1 MTARGGE
8 RPHGSHLGS
17 LVSAYVD
24 RDLPAG
30 VLLACDQH
38 LGVCGS
44 CRAVAEEERRL
55 MESMRRALA
64 PNPSSSLQ
72 SALLGLA
79 DHPTPT
85 TCRPHL
91 PVVQPG
97 APPLHRSPV
106 RAAVLAG
113 LAAGA
118 SAAAAVSL
126 GVAGVGTGRV
136 PPPRAVGCRRRPRP
150 PAARRRPVRPFT
162 GTTPLGIVPAAA
174 VLPFAGARPPAEPAA
189 PSPSEAVLRL
199 TQSRHD

>member
-126 GVAGVGTGRV
+126 GVAGVGTAGPSAPGSGPPPSAVTARGPRV
-136 PPPRAVGCRRRPRP
+136 PVP
-150 PAARRRPVRPFT
+150 PFT
-162 GTTPLGIVPAAA
+162 GTTPLGVVPAAA
-174 VLPFAGARPPAEPAA
+174 VLPFAGARRPAEPAA

>member
-1 MTARGGE
+1 
-8 RPHGSHLGS
+8 
-17 LVSAYVD
+17 
-24 RDLPAG
+24 
-30 VLLACDQH
+30 
-38 LGVCGS
+38 
-44 CRAVAEEERRL
+44 
-55 MESMRRALA
+55 MRRALA

-126 GVAGVGTGRV
+126 GVAGVGTPGPSAPGSG
-136 PPPRAVGCRRRPRP
+136 PPPSAVTARGPRA
-150 PAARRRPVRPFT
+150 PVPPFT
-162 GTTPLGIVPAAA
+162 GTPPLGVVPAAA

-199 TQSRHD
+199 TQSRPD

>member
-1 MTARGGE
+1 VTSRGGE

-44 CRAVAEEERRL
+44 CRAVAEQERRL

-126 GVAGVGTGRV
+126 GVAGVGTAGHSAPGSGLPVSAATARGPRATV
-136 PPPRAVGCRRRPRP
+136 PPFSGS
-150 PAARRRPVRPFT
+150 
-162 GTTPLGIVPAAA
+162 TPLGIVPAAV
-174 VLPFAGARPPAEPAA
+174 VLPSAGAQPPAGPAA
-189 PSPSEAVLRL
+189 PSPSEALLRL

>member
-1 MTARGGE
+1 VTARGGE

-55 MESMRRALA
+55 MESMRRALT

-126 GVAGVGTGRV
+126 GVAGVGPAGPSAPGGGLPASAATARGPQARV
-136 PPPRAVGCRRRPRP
+136 H
-150 PAARRRPVRPFT
+150 PFT
-162 GTTPLGIVPAAA
+162 GTTPLGVVPAAA
-174 VLPFAGARPPAEPAA
+174 VLPFAGARPPAAPAT
-189 PSPSEAVLRL
+189 PSPSEALPRL

>member
-1 MTARGGE
+1 
-8 RPHGSHLGS
+8 
-17 LVSAYVD
+17 
-24 RDLPAG
+24 
-30 VLLACDQH
+30 
-38 LGVCGS
+38 
-44 CRAVAEEERRL
+44 

-64 PNPSSSLQ
+64 PHPSSSLQ

-79 DHPTPT
+79 DHPAPT

-126 GVAGVGTGRV
+126 GVAGVGTAAHFRPGQWAAGVDCDR
-136 PPPRAVGCRRRPRP
+136 PRAAGPRPPVHRYDADGHRARRGGPAVRRRPAP
-150 PAARRRPVRPFT
+150 GGARRSLAQR
-162 GTTPLGIVPAAA
+162 GGPA
-174 VLPFAGARPPAEPAA
+174 VDTIT
-189 PSPSEAVLRL
+189 S
-199 TQSRHD
+199 

>member
-79 DHPTPT
+79 DHPAPT

-126 GVAGVGTGRV
+126 GVAGVGHGRV
-136 PPPRAVGCRRRPRP
+136 TSAPGSGP
-150 PAARRRPVRPFT
+150 PASTATARGPQAPVPPFT
-162 GTTPLGIVPAAA
+162 GTTPMGIVPAAA
-174 VLPFAGARPPAEPAA
+174 VLPFAGARPPAESAGSLAQRGAA
-189 PSPSEAVLRL
+189 AVD
-199 TQSRHD
+199 TITS

>member
-64 PNPSSSLQ
+64 PHPSSSLQ

-79 DHPTPT
+79 DHPAPT

-126 GVAGVGTGRV
+126 GVAGVGPAGPSAPGSGPPASAATVRGPQAPV
-136 PPPRAVGCRRRPRP
+136 PPAHRYDADGHRARRGGPADRRRPAPGGVRRSLAQRGA
-150 PAARRRPVRPFT
+150 PAVDT
-162 GTTPLGIVPAAA
+162 IT
-174 VLPFAGARPPAEPAA
+174 
-189 PSPSEAVLRL
+189 S
-199 TQSRHD
+199 